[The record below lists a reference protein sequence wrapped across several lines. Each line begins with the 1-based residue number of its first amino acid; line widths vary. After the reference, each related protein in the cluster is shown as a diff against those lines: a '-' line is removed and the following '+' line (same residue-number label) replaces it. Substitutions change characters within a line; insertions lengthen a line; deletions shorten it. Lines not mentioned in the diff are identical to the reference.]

1 MIEQLLTKEVVEPVF
16 IIIIAVLSYIL
27 MKKIIVKT
35 FMGTTK
41 FREHKKSLTIMNLF
55 VNIMK
60 YIVLIAAVLAL
71 LNSWGV
77 DTKAMLASLGIAGVV
92 AGLAL
97 QDILKDFLAGFSIIV
112 DNEYDVG
119 DNIQVGTFRGDV
131 IELGMKNTKIRAYTG
146 EVMVIANRNVT
157 DVINYSIHPC
167 RSIIDISV
175 SYEDKSD
182 AVVKAID
189 EICEKLN
196 KTTDYLISKTELL
209 GIQELADS
217 AVVYRIV
224 AECQPLKDFEFKRK
238 AFKVVKEV
246 FDQKNISIPYPQVVA
261 HSMPS
266 AGDDS

>member
-1 MIEQLLTKEVVEPVF
+1 MIEQLLTKEIIEPVF
-16 IIIIAVLSYIL
+16 IIVIAVLSYIL
-27 MKKIIVKT
+27 LKKIIIKT
-35 FMGTTK
+35 FMGTAK

-55 VNIMK
+55 INIMK
-60 YIVLIAAVLAL
+60 YIVLIVAVLAL

-119 DNIQVGTFRGDV
+119 DNIQIGTFRGDV

-146 EVMVIANRNVT
+146 EVMVVANRNVT
-157 DVINYSIHPC
+157 DVINYSNHPC
-167 RSIIDISV
+167 RCIIDISV

-182 AVVKAID
+182 AVVKALD
-189 EICEKLN
+189 EICAELK
-196 KTTDYLISKTELL
+196 KSTDYLVSGPELL

-224 AECQPLKDFEFKRK
+224 AECKPLKDFEFKRK
-238 AFKVVKEV
+238 VFKVVKDTFEK
-246 FDQKNISIPYPQVVA
+246 KNISIPYPQVVA
-261 HSMPS
+261 HSVVS
-266 AGDDS
+266 GGDS